1 MKTWKRLF
9 GCLLAGTMLLSLAAC
24 GGNDS
29 PADDQAAAQLQE
41 ETAPPADTA
50 GNTAAPEASAGENTA
65 DSGSVLVVYYSASG
79 HTKTVAG
86 YIAQATGGDIFE
98 ITPVEPYTD
107 DDLNWSDSDSRVT
120 REHEDESLRDVEL
133 RLPHLVGHRGL
144 AGGRLCGGQRLH
156 RQDGDPLL
164 YLFFLRP
171 GAERGAAGRTGRYR
185 RLAGR
190 GEVPLQRQ
198 PGGCKRVGRQPGAVR
213 GVRKRQGTGA
223 TGSGSLLLMT

>member
-133 RLPHLVGHRGL
+133 TTTEVENWDSYDTVFIGYPIWWGIAAWPVDGFVEANDFTGNKTVIPFCTSSSSGLGQSGELLAEL
-144 AGGRLCGGQRLH
+144 AGTGDW
-156 RQDGDPLL
+156 QDGERFRSSASQEDVNEWVDSLGL
-164 YLFFLRP
+164 S
-171 GAERGAAGRTGRYR
+171 AE
-185 RLAGR
+185 
-190 GEVPLQRQ
+190 
-198 PGGCKRVGRQPGAVR
+198 
-213 GVRKRQGTGA
+213 
-223 TGSGSLLLMT
+223 